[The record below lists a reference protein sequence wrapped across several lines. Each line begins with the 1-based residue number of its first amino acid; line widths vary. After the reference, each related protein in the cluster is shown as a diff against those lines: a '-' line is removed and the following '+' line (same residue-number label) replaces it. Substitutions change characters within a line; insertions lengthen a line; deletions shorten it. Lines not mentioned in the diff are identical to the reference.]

1 MLRRKSFIRNNNT
14 KNDMK
19 KYLVTTLMFLLC
31 LPAGWAQS
39 IYKTEGTCGKDTK
52 WSFDG
57 VTLTIVNNSKEGAHV
72 SIADYDTKHQIAP
85 WAKKKL
91 DVKKVQ
97 IGSGI
102 VRIGSCA
109 FAGMES
115 LQEVV
120 FFSNDLVQIGW
131 GAFLGCSRLRNISLP
146 ISLRSIETIAFA
158 RCTSLNS
165 VKIPDQCR
173 VADQAYVS
181 CTNMKSVELSPTAIL
196 GHHVFAS
203 EVTIDGRAR
212 HALYSGEVRRLPS
225 YINAGNAAEYGF
237 APVAIEKLTA
247 GRVLDID
254 YDYMTSG
261 VDSIIPQGY
270 RARNNTYALII
281 GNQNYRFVSD
291 VPYAIHDARVFAE
304 YCQKTLGIPAQN
316 IHVTEDATKQM
327 ILEEELEDWVQT
339 IPDREGKNLIVYYA
353 GHGVPD
359 VKNKNKA
366 YILPT
371 DVRGTSPQRGIALDA
386 FYARLGDLAF
396 HQTSVFLDA
405 CFSGVNRENE
415 GVTDG
420 LRGVE
425 IEAEDAA
432 LGGGNVVVFSAAQGN
447 ETAQGYPE
455 QGHGLFTYFLLKEMQ
470 DTGGTVTFGQLSDH
484 LHRNVS
490 NRAPQLKM
498 RKSQTPA
505 TNPSDKIADTWR
517 NLSF

>member
-1 MLRRKSFIRNNNT
+1 
-14 KNDMK
+14 MK
-19 KYLVTTLMFLLC
+19 YRFLLILTLFIC
-31 LPAGWAQS
+31 APAGWAQSS
-39 IYKTEGTCGKDTK
+39 IYKTEGTCGTDTK
-52 WSFDG
+52 WTFDG
-57 VTLTIVNNSKEGAHV
+57 FTLTIVNASKEGQYV
-72 SIADYDTKHQIAP
+72 NIADYDMKHQIAP
-85 WAKKKL
+85 WTKKKL
-91 DVKKVQ
+91 DVKKIQ
-97 IGSGI
+97 IGAGI
-102 VRIGSCA
+102 TRIGSCA
-109 FAGMES
+109 FAGLEN

-120 FFSNDLVQIGW
+120 FYGRDLNAIGW
-131 GAFLGCSRLRNISLP
+131 GAFMGCTRLRNISLP
-146 ISLRSIETIAFA
+146 VGLRIIETIAFA

-173 VADQAYVS
+173 VADYAYVS
-181 CTNMKSVELSPTAIL
+181 CANLQSVELSPTAIL
-196 GHHVFAS
+196 GHHVFAA
-203 EVTIDGRAR
+203 EVTVNGQVR
-212 HALYSGEVRRLPS
+212 HALYGGEVRRLPA
-225 YINAGNAAEYGF
+225 YINSGNAAEYGF
-237 APVAIEKLTA
+237 APSVIEKSTA

-254 YDYMTSG
+254 YDYMTSA

-270 RARNNTYALII
+270 YARNNTYALII

-304 YCQKTLGIPAQN
+304 YCQKTLGIPTQN
-316 IHVTEDATKQM
+316 IHLTEDATKQM
-327 ILEEELEDWVQT
+327 ILEEELEDWVQS
-339 IPDREGKNLIVYYA
+339 IPERERKNLIVYYA

-432 LGGGNVVVFSAAQGN
+432 LGGGSVVVFSAAQGN

-455 QGHGLFTYFLLKEMQ
+455 QGHGLFTYYLLKEMQ
-470 DTGGTVTFGQLSDH
+470 DTGGQITFGLLSDR
-484 LHRNVS
+484 LQRNVS
-490 NRAPQLKM
+490 SVAPQLKM

-505 TNPSDKIADTWR
+505 TTATQQAAETWR
-517 NLSF
+517 NMQF